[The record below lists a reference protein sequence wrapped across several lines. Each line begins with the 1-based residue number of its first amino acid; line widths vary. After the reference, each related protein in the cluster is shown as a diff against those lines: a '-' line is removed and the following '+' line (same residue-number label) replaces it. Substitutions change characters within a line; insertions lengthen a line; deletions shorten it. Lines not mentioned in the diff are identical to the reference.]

1 MCSKPAGKPDYARER
16 EEMAKRPE
24 RQTPATQQ
32 APWRNT
38 SPPGNQEAHGDDL
51 HRSVEKLKS
60 LVGN

>member
-16 EEMAKRPE
+16 EEMSHRPE
-24 RQTPATQQ
+24 RKTSGQ

-38 SPPGNQEAHGDDL
+38 HPRANQETNGTDL
-51 HRSVEKLKS
+51 HRSVEKLRA